1 MPSLTQA
8 LGTSVTQAWSW
19 WIGELGDLV
28 PSDVSMRGINRSS
41 AAVDISLSRENV
53 SVERVEKGV
62 GERFVS
68 DQPLERLD
76 PESWDELRALLGG
89 ARSRII
95 LAPPQVFTTSLSLP
109 VAARTRVRQAV
120 ALQMGEIA
128 PLDPALLSWTVDDIG
143 VTGDRLSV
151 RVSMAK
157 TAEIERIEAQF
168 AEHDVPCPPIGLR
181 SDEAF
186 IILSKGAQQR
196 RPLLGG
202 RTARTALI
210 VLGLIASVPITTS
223 LFAWAIARQ
232 AEGEAAAIEERI
244 QPKLAAEARWRR
256 NETLRAVLAPIAAL
270 PSAGRL
276 LNQLAANLP
285 DSVYARAI
293 ELGQDGALR
302 MTADAQ
308 DPDLV
313 RPALAATPALAR
325 LREVAQTPT
334 DDARIRVDYQGKL

>member
-1 MPSLTQA
+1 
-8 LGTSVTQAWSW
+8 
-19 WIGELGDLV
+19 
-28 PSDVSMRGINRSS
+28 
-41 AAVDISLSRENV
+41 
-53 SVERVEKGV
+53 
-62 GERFVS
+62 
-68 DQPLERLD
+68 
-76 PESWDELRALLGG
+76 
-89 ARSRII
+89 
-95 LAPPQVFTTSLSLP
+95 
-109 VAARTRVRQAV
+109 
-120 ALQMGEIA
+120 
-128 PLDPALLSWTVDDIG
+128 
-143 VTGDRLSV
+143 
-151 RVSMAK
+151 
-157 TAEIERIEAQF
+157 
-168 AEHDVPCPPIGLR
+168 
-181 SDEAF
+181 
-186 IILSKGAQQR
+186 
-196 RPLLGG
+196 
-202 RTARTALI
+202 
-210 VLGLIASVPITTS
+210 VPITTS